1 MKFRVIKHE
10 VQVSPI
16 HLDKGTAKIF
26 GTNYKFV
33 AHNGDYEIVIP
44 ADCAVDLQ
52 TNFAI
57 KSDHADNIDYRYM
70 SEFVYTNKHDSDLRC
85 SIVRN
90 IVSANDQ
97 HDKTGYYAVN
107 IRISNQSKNT
117 IIIKPNQ
124 YLTTFIVNENCTE
137 RYGYKNAYDYS
148 TRRKYRVKGYGE
160 TRL

>member
-1 MKFRVIKHE
+1 MKFRIIKHE
-10 VQVSPI
+10 ARVNPI
-16 HLDKGTAKIF
+16 RIVNPREAEKF

-33 AHNGDYEIVIP
+33 VHNGDYEVVIP
-44 ADCAVDLQ
+44 TECAVDLQ

-57 KSDHADNIDYRYM
+57 KSDHADYIDGTFM
-70 SEFVYTNKHDSDLRC
+70 SESLYGKPNDDFRC

-97 HDKTGYYAVN
+97 YDKTGYYAVN
-107 IRISNQSKNT
+107 IRISNQSKST

-124 YLTTFIVNENCTE
+124 YLTTFTVNENCTE

-148 TRRKYRVKGYGE
+148 TRRKYRVKGYGA

>member
-10 VQVSPI
+10 VRVSPI

-33 AHNGDYEIVIP
+33 AHNGDYEVMIP
-44 ADCAVDLQ
+44 VDCTVELQ

-57 KSDHADNIDYRYM
+57 KSDHAGNIDYTFM
-70 SEFVYTNKHDSDLRC
+70 SESLYSNKPNSNFRC

-90 IVSANDQ
+90 IVRVNDQ
-97 HDKTGYYAVN
+97 YDKTGYYAVN

-124 YLTTFIVNENCTE
+124 YITTFTANENCTE
-137 RYGYKNAYDYS
+137 RYGYKNAYDYY